1 MDYVQVINLSPG
13 LRWVAML
20 KMTTI
25 ELELIPDPDKYIF
38 FEKGP
43 RGRISRSSNRC
54 TKAKSK
60 YLNFYNPKR

>member
-1 MDYVQVINLSPG
+1 
-13 LRWVAML
+13 ML